1 MHHSLDPNP
10 KNLPKQRNLW
20 SLAASLPLE
29 DSVAV
34 EIGFNAGHSALLML
48 SAHPKL
54 QVIAFDLCEHA
65 YTKPC
70 FDILA
75 AAFPGRLRLVPGKSQ
90 QTLPKWTAENSERAD
105 LVHIDGDHD
114 PAAART
120 DLRNAKT
127 AARSGA
133 WVVFDD
139 TCFSPLKAVWTEMLE
154 SQLITLPARQFCLT
168 SRHGIAR
175 YSQQACKQED
185 LLSGLR
191 PALEHRGRLRH
202 ILVMAPTDHGQDSLL
217 GYLSRHRSCTGKAVS
232 KKLLPNTKERH
243 QSQWISLPLRYDPP
257 DDLPCLLHLVAPHFG
272 DTQQI
277 TDCFPLVDGLL
288 VVVDCAEGLTDNFCT
303 TFGSAVAHG
312 LQPVLFLNKLDKLLA
327 LEPDNELCYQRLCLI
342 VDRLNGVM
350 DGVPSLKPLTVEDGS
365 IVFGRGS
372 LSVAESI
379 GGWGFT
385 LEQFLT
391 EMASRKDWSPEQ
403 VEKLRPRLWGDHFYN
418 GRWRDSD
425 GERGFCKLVLQQI
438 RGIYATLE
446 APDNV
451 GLARLQELGVTPKEG
466 LTGNAWKQ
474 SAMEAWMP
482 LADVLLGALTQ
493 HVPAPQAPP
502 SNAVFYASRCVES
515 TDGQCFA
522 FGRQVLELATPPF
535 ETYPDSAREALPI
548 PVIFEHYTV
557 SVRIR
562 AYAMYAEG
570 SDLLLLL
577 FEEAQR
583 EREAMFSPFEVLET
597 SRNHCH
603 HSLIVFG
610 WVPGLHSGK
619 LRQLQR
625 QVAGMV

>member
-1 MHHSLDPNP
+1 MAIISEEEYASAVEALEPILAALSAAVRASGEPMEGSILYMHHSLDPNP

-48 SAHPKL
+48 TAHPKL
-54 QVIAFDLCEHA
+54 QLIAFDLCEHA

-75 AAFPGRLRLVPGKSQ
+75 AAFPGRLRLAV
-90 QTLPKWTAENSERAD
+90 
-105 LVHIDGDHD
+105 
-114 PAAART
+114 ARF
-120 DLRNAKT
+120 
-127 AARSGA
+127 GA

-154 SQLITLPARQFCLT
+154 SQLITLPTRQFCLT

-175 YSQQACKQED
+175 YSQQSGKQED

-191 PALEHRGRLRH
+191 PALEHRGRMRH

-243 QSQWISLPLRYDPP
+243 QSQWISLPLRFDPP
-257 DDLPCLLHLVAPHFG
+257 DDLPYLLNLVAPHFG

-303 TFGSAVAHG
+303 AFGSAVARG
-312 LQPVLFLNKLDKLLA
+312 LQPVLNKLDKLLA
-327 LEPDNELCYQRLCLI
+327 LEPDNELCYQRLAMI
-342 VDRLNGVM
+342 VDRLNGMM

-385 LEQFLT
+385 LQQFLM
-391 EMASRKDWSPEQ
+391 EMASR
-403 VEKLRPRLWGDHFYN
+403 N
-418 GRWRDSD
+418 
-425 GERGFCKLVLQQI
+425 
-438 RGIYATLE
+438 
-446 APDNV
+446 
-451 GLARLQELGVTPKEG
+451 
-466 LTGNAWKQ
+466 
-474 SAMEAWMP
+474 SAD
-482 LADVLLGALTQ
+482 L
-493 HVPAPQAPP
+493 PA
-502 SNAVFYASRCVES
+502 VMC
-515 TDGQCFA
+515 
-522 FGRQVLELATPPF
+522 
-535 ETYPDSAREALPI
+535 
-548 PVIFEHYTV
+548 
-557 SVRIR
+557 
-562 AYAMYAEG
+562 
-570 SDLLLLL
+570 
-577 FEEAQR
+577 
-583 EREAMFSPFEVLET
+583 
-597 SRNHCH
+597 
-603 HSLIVFG
+603 
-610 WVPGLHSGK
+610 
-619 LRQLQR
+619 
-625 QVAGMV
+625 